1 MIADEDVP
9 RPVVEKLRSRHLDVF
24 YIDEELKNATDRE
37 VLEESRDKEVP
48 ILTFDS
54 DFEKFDDNCGIL
66 HVTQRTEYGIVV
78 EAVLDV
84 MEFVNSDFDSVVK
97 VNPSN
102 YR

>member
-1 MIADEDVP
+1 M
-9 RPVVEKLRSRHLDVF
+9 EKLRSKDLDVF

-37 VLEESRDKEVP
+37 VLEKSRDEEVP

-66 HVTQRTEYGIVV
+66 HVTQRTEYDTVV

-84 MEFVNSDFDSVVK
+84 LDFVDRDFNSVVK